1 MKYNSDEIKKIL
13 PHRYPFLLVDKITK
27 GEEGKWIE
35 GIKNISISDPVFA
48 GHFPEHHVYPGVLIV
63 EAMAQVGAVLLLS
76 KEENKGKLAFFA
88 GIKSAKF
95 KKEVVPGDTL
105 VIKCELVDMKLNIGF
120 AKASAYVDD
129 KLVCVSEISFAISLP

>member
-120 AKASAYVDD
+120 AKVSAYVDD